1 MPGALPHLIAGCA
14 MYITGRYYFRSY
26 FDGDDKVKERLLLL
40 FICLS
45 FSLIPDFLLVIYY
58 TTHVLPLEIL
68 FPYHDFVHIIA
79 GPIAIVALLILKYG
93 VDIERKPV
101 WIMGM
106 WSILLHITMDLFLP
120 HNGVWI

>member
-14 MYITGRYYFRSY
+14 MYITGRYYFKSY

-45 FSLIPDFLLVIYY
+45 FSFVADFFLIIYY
-58 TTHVLPLEIL
+58 TTKIL
-68 FPYHDFVHIIA
+68 SFETFLSYHNLVHIII
-79 GPIAIVALLILKYG
+79 GPIAIVFLILLKYG
-93 VDIERKPV
+93 VNVKRKPV